1 MMNQR
6 EPTEPQRLVW
16 RRKDS
21 PLCCFGR
28 VMKVEKEKDEE
39 GQVRNDVAP
48 DGKVSF
54 DDNLPSYI
62 IVLGHVIAMPSM
74 HCWRTHE

>member
-1 MMNQR
+1 
-6 EPTEPQRLVW
+6 
-16 RRKDS
+16 
-21 PLCCFGR
+21 
-28 VMKVEKEKDEE
+28 MKVEKEKDEE